1 MLMTVVLGYY
11 QTKGIVMAKPEK
23 PTKDAGYLEAA
34 ARIIFMGGLNR
45 QVVDGK
51 WEGFLQAFH
60 GFDVPTVAAMG
71 PADIDRLASDD
82 RVIKYS
88 AKLQA
93 IVFNARE
100 MQEAAEEYSD
110 FGAYINTMLLEG
122 LPTTCVELSKR
133 FSYISKEGARNWL
146 YSTGHDVGE
155 VTDKVR
161 EKYAPYCAD

>member
-1 MLMTVVLGYY
+1 M
-11 QTKGIVMAKPEK
+11 IIPEK

-45 QVVDGK
+45 RVVDGK

-60 GFDVPTVAAMG
+60 SFDIPTVAAMG

-82 RVIKYS
+82 RVIKYL

-93 IVFNARE
+93 IVFNA
-100 MQEAAEEYSD
+100 QEIQAAAEEHGD
-110 FGAYINTMLLEG
+110 FGAYIKEMLLAG
-122 LPTTCVELSKR
+122 LPTACIELSKR
-133 FSYISKEGARNWL
+133 FAYISKDGARNWL

-161 EKYAPYCAD
+161 EKYAPYRPV